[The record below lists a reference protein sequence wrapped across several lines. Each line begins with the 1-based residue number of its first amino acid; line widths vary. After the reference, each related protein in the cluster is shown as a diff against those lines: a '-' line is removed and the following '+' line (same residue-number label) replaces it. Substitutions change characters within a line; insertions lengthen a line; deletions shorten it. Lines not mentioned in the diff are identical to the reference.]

1 MAIDSVGTAAGMAID
16 PISTSRLAS
25 VPEALSRPLF
35 VAARP
40 RSLKAGEVLFAAGDT
55 GDGCYLL
62 DLGLLKVTVTAPWGE
77 ERTIAILGPGAVVGE
92 LSMIDGGP
100 RSASVIALRDCMLRF
115 TSREAFAKC
124 MATHPEAY
132 QALVAIQTY
141 RLRQADEVVAAT
153 TFLTVKGRV
162 ARALVEL
169 AQYVGV
175 PSGAGQI
182 VLHEKISLADIATM
196 AGVARENVSRVISDW
211 RRRNLIT
218 GSPRCYCLNDIASLA
233 REAQG
238 KQVSRRRRPPLPPS
252 TPRRRAAPSR
262 TAVGQR

>member
-1 MAIDSVGTAAGMAID
+1 MAIN
-16 PISTSRLAS
+16 PISKSRLSS
-25 VPEALSRPLF
+25 VPEALLRPVF

-40 RSLKAGEVLFAAGDT
+40 RELKAGEVLFAAGDA

-62 DLGLLKVTVTAPWGE
+62 DRGLLTVTVTSSWGE

-92 LSMIDGGP
+92 LSMIDGCP
-100 RSASVIALRDCMLRF
+100 RSTSVVALNDCLLRF

-124 MATHPEAY
+124 MAIHPQVY
-132 QALVAIQTY
+132 QALVAMLAF
-141 RLRQADEVVAAT
+141 RLRHADEILAAT

-169 AQYVGV
+169 AEYAGT

-182 VLHEKISLADIATM
+182 MLHEKISLGDIAAM
-196 AGVARENVSRVISDW
+196 AGVARENVSRVMSEW

-218 GSPRCYCLNDIASLA
+218 GSARYYCLNDIAALT
-233 REAQG
+233 REVEC
-238 KQVSRRRRPPLPPS
+238 KSD
-252 TPRRRAAPSR
+252 
-262 TAVGQR
+262 